1 MSESARPLQAL
12 LVEDSEDDAQLLLSA
27 LRRGGFEP
35 DWTRAENEEEV
46 RAALKSREWEIIFC
60 DYSLPQFDA
69 PSAIRVL
76 RECGCDAPLIII
88 SGAVGEDVAV
98 ESLRQGANDYLL
110 KGNLRRLIPAVE
122 RELREGKVSRSQRL
136 SEAKK
141 SFAEEALRSS
151 EERYRV
157 LFERNPIPMW
167 VYDRVAWRFL
177 QVNEAA
183 IHHYGYS
190 RDEFLSLSVMDLR
203 PPEDI
208 PLLLQTSG
216 SATNDAPLT
225 RGTWRHRKKDGSII
239 FVEVVTQP
247 IKYGGQKARI
257 AQALDI
263 TEHKL
268 AEQELTRIKIAVDF
282 AADAIAIMDE
292 SGASVYHN
300 RVFEELL
307 GYSPQQLN
315 AAGGASVLFVHRQVA
330 DDVFAN
336 VAQTGSW
343 AGDAYLSGSSN
354 KPIQLFL
361 RVNAARDAAGH
372 VITTSIVATDLRE
385 QKRAQGKIEEQA
397 ALLDHAQDAIFVHD
411 LSGKINYWNKS
422 ARRVFGW
429 TNADVTGRRVQDIL
443 YQTPEPFD
451 EAMAH
456 LLKQGTWA
464 GELHQV
470 HRDNKDVLVEGR
482 WTLVRDE
489 FGDPKSVLSI
499 NTDVTEKK
507 KLESQFLRA
516 QRMES
521 IGTLAG
527 GIAHDLNNVLGPI
540 IMAVDLFRLKMTDP
554 QDLELL
560 ETVAV
565 SARRGADMVR
575 QVLSFARGLEGQR
588 TLLRPPQLIKEVQH
602 IARDTFPKYISV
614 QVSAP
619 ENTWSLLGDPTKL
632 QQVMLNLCVNA
643 RDAMPN
649 GGNLTLTS
657 TNLEIDSQFAAMHP
671 DAKPGAY
678 VVLEIADTG
687 VGMTPEV
694 LEKIFEPF
702 FTTKE
707 IGKGTG
713 LGLSTTLAIV
723 RSHGGFV
730 TVESIPGRGTR
741 FRIHLPAERGTSE
754 TGNGAPHGEFPR
766 GHEELILVIDDE
778 ASVRSIT
785 SQTLVAF
792 GYRVV
797 TAVDGAEGV
806 AKYAQHMLEIS
817 AVLTDMM
824 MPVMDG
830 VATIRALSRLN
841 PLVKIIAASGLATKA
856 SEAEAAGAGVKF
868 FLPKPY
874 TASSLLVALRDL
886 LRPQG

>member
-1 MSESARPLQAL
+1 MNRTGQVLQAL
-12 LVEDSEDDAQLLLSA
+12 LVEDSDADAELLVAA
-27 LRRGGFEP
+27 LRQGGFAP
-35 DWTRAENEEEV
+35 NWLRVENEQGL
-46 RAALKSREWEIIFC
+46 RAALRAREWDIVFC
-60 DYSLPQFDA
+60 DYSLPSFDA
-69 PSAIRVL
+69 PNAIRVL
-76 RECGCDAPLIII
+76 RECGCDAPIII
-88 SGAVGEDVAV
+88 VSGAVGEDLAV
-98 ESLRQGANDYLL
+98 ESLRHGASDYLP
-110 KGNLRRLIPAVE
+110 KNNLRRLVPAVQ
-122 RELREGKVSRSQRL
+122 RELRDSASRRLQQL

-141 SFAEEALRSS
+141 HFAEEALRAS

-157 LFERNPIPMW
+157 LFECNPIPMW
-167 VYDRVAWRFL
+167 VYDRAGWRFL

-183 IHHYGYS
+183 IAHYGYS
-190 RDEFLSLSVMDLR
+190 REEFLALSVLDLR
-203 PPEDI
+203 PLEDVSQ
-208 PLLLQTSG
+208 LLRTIG
-216 SATNDAPLT
+216 DRRNDAPLT

-263 TEHKL
+263 TEHKV
-268 AEQELTRIKIAVDF
+268 AEEELTRIKMAVDF

-292 SGASVYHN
+292 SGSSVYHN

-307 GYSPQQLN
+307 GCTPAQLN
-315 AAGGASVLFVHRQVA
+315 AAGGVRSLFVHQQVA
-330 DDVFAN
+330 DEVLTN
-336 VAQTGSW
+336 VSQTGSW
-343 AGDAYLSGSSN
+343 AGDAYLTCNGSR
-354 KPIQLFL
+354 PIQLFL
-361 RVNAARDAAGH
+361 RANTARDADGKL
-372 VITTSIVATDLRE
+372 ITTSIVCTDLRD

-397 ALLDHAQDAIFVHD
+397 ALLDHAQDAIIVHD
-411 LSGKINYWNKS
+411 LSGRINYWNKS

-429 TNADVTGRRVQDIL
+429 TTAEVTGRRVQDIL
-443 YQTPEPFD
+443 YESAESFD
-451 EAMAH
+451 DAMGQ
-456 LLKQGTWA
+456 LLREGTWT
-464 GELHQV
+464 GELHQRN
-470 HRDNKDVLVEGR
+470 RDDKQVLVEGR

-499 NTDVTEKK
+499 NTDITEKK

-540 IMAVDLFRLKMTDP
+540 IMAVDLFKLKMTDP
-554 QDLELL
+554 GDLELL
-560 ETVAV
+560 DTVAV

-588 TLLRPPQLIKEVQH
+588 TLIRPLQLMKEIQR
-602 IARDTFPKYISV
+602 IARDTFPKDITV
-614 QVSAP
+614 HVSAP
-619 ENTWSLLGDPTKL
+619 DDTWSLLGDPTQL
-632 QQVMLNLCVNA
+632 HQVLLNLCVNA
-643 RDAMPN
+643 RDAMAQ
-649 GGNLTLTS
+649 GGRLNLS
-657 TNLEIDSQFAAMHP
+657 AANFRIDAQFAGMHP
-671 DAKPGAY
+671 DAQPGAF
-678 VVLEIADTG
+678 VVLEISDTG
-687 VGMTPEV
+687 TGMSPDV

-723 RSHGGFV
+723 RSHNGFV
-730 TVESIPGRGTR
+730 TVESIPGRGTK
-741 FRIHLPAERGTSE
+741 FRVHLPAELDDAEAHPGERQ
-754 TGNGAPHGEFPR
+754 GEFPR
-766 GHEELILVIDDE
+766 GEGEYILIIDDE

-785 SQTLVAF
+785 SQTLEAF

-806 AKYAQHMLEIS
+806 AKYAQHMKEIA
-817 AVLTDMM
+817 AVVTDMM

-830 VATIRALSRLN
+830 AATIRALSRLN
-841 PLVKIIAASGLATKA
+841 PEVKIIAASGLATKGA
-856 SEAEAAGAGVKF
+856 EAEAAGAGTKI

-886 LRPQG
+886 LRPAT